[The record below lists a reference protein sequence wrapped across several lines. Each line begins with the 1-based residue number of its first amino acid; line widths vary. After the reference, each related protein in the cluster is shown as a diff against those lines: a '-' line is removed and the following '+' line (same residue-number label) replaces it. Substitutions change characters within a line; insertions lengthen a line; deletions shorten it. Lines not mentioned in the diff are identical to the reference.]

1 MWVATSYDNV
11 NSLFDEE
18 KPVII
23 FKHSYRCSISSMAL
37 NLIENIGGEINKKAK
52 FILIDVI
59 NQRDLS
65 ISISERSEERR
76 VGKECRSRW
85 SPYH

>member
-37 NLIENIGGEINKKAK
+37 NRIENIGGEINKKAK
-52 FILIDVI
+52 
-59 NQRDLS
+59 
-65 ISISERSEERR
+65 
-76 VGKECRSRW
+76 
-85 SPYH
+85 